1 LGKDYPVCRSPE
13 GRRHPPK
20 FNGVQIGELTSW
32 KILAKTMTFARIKP
46 KPTLANMS
54 GDIVV
59 GQVDDEL
66 KLLLPGDAKQEDQ
79 QCPGR
84 C

>member
-1 LGKDYPVCRSPE
+1 
-13 GRRHPPK
+13 
-20 FNGVQIGELTSW
+20 
-32 KILAKTMTFARIKP
+32 MTFARIKP